1 MILTTKFNLDQ
12 QVYIIELERS
22 GIIKS
27 IWVTVHGTEYQVRYF
42 DDGEART
49 IYFYETELKEL

>member
-1 MILTTKFNLDQ
+1 MILTTKFNLNQ

-27 IWVTVHGTEYQVRYF
+27 IWVTVHGVEYQVRYF
-42 DDGEART
+42 DGGEART